1 MSLIA
6 KCNVLDDSDV
16 GCWPIADEDDGD
28 DAPCVFN
35 AASPLGH
42 IAAQCGGSVS
52 SLQSLYRFLSN
63 PFPACCV
70 LVASLEELVDSPLI
84 LGFLLPFPYLSL
96 VFSFLLDAC

>member
-6 KCNVLDDSDV
+6 KCIVPDDSDV
-16 GCWPIADEDDGD
+16 GCWPIAGEDDD

-84 LGFLLPFPYLSL
+84 LGFLLPLPYLSL